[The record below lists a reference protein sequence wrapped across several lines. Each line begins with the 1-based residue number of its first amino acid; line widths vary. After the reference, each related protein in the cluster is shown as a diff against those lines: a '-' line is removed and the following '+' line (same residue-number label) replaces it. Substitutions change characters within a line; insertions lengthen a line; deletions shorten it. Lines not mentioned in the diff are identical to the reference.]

1 MSAQVRLEALK
12 LAIEMGERDN
22 PLTLAAQFEAYI
34 TGGTIAPAQI
44 NGHISRLMYWPK
56 RQVDGFLTYKTQ
68 G

>member
-34 TGGTIAPAQI
+34 TGGTIAPDLEIVQNI
-44 NGHISRLMYWPK
+44 TEDTLQENRRHRRKKGR
-56 RQVDGFLTYKTQ
+56 
-68 G
+68 